1 MWLAY
6 VVCSLVYLTTTL
18 QLPSNYWTTDL
29 TPYLLYL
36 TYQMKT
42 MYIVIFV
49 MLFAMLSAMLYLNI
63 VF

>member
-1 MWLAY
+1 

-49 MLFAMLSAMLYLNI
+49 MLFAMLSAMLY
-63 VF
+63 

>member
-18 QLPSNYWTTDL
+18 QLPSNYLTTDL
-29 TPYLLYL
+29 TALL